1 MAQTKQLVK
10 HKLNNGGGG
19 KANMLKDGPE
29 FFELLEDVDLELL
42 VLVWHETK
50 FGHERGRVDLG
61 LVVANLG

>member
-1 MAQTKQLVK
+1 
-10 HKLNNGGGG
+10 
-19 KANMLKDGPE
+19 MLKDGPE

-50 FGHERGRVDLG
+50 LGHERGRVDLG